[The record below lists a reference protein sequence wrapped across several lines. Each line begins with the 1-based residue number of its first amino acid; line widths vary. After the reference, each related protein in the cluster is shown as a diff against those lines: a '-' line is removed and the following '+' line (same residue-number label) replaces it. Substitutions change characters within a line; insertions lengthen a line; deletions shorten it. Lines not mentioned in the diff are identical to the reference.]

1 MSHIS
6 DILCS
11 IRNMKII
18 SLSGAI
24 YLMRKALR
32 LTGLITW
39 SIDGRICTYLDL
51 GPPVPLGGSAKEK
64 SSSVYGD
71 PAGSMPADTMTNF
84 FFESASPC
92 LLQPPL
98 LSSAIFWHPVHC
110 RNMFGCFTLLSEDV
124 VSHFSSTPCTCCNN
138 VLESLHACHHIF
150 ICRMVVPFTHDYALV
165 RFYHIIHAKVI
176 HSLGP
181 ALVVGERGA

>member
-18 SLSGAI
+18 SLSGAM

-98 LSSAIFWHPVHC
+98 FLLPSSGTQYIAVICSGLSLCCQRMWSAIFLLHPV
-110 RNMFGCFTLLSEDV
+110 LV
-124 VSHFSSTPCTCCNN
+124 VTMSWSRSMPVITSSFVAWSC
-138 VLESLHACHHIF
+138 
-150 ICRMVVPFTHDYALV
+150 HDYALV